1 MIRFLFWEYK
11 DYKKIENAS
20 AKKIPAQILRKVIN
34 MNWQNIIKSK
44 EARRLADIAEDNGLT
59 VIEDKGYIEMIPSKY
74 ASTKFTYGDLSDTM
88 VFYIDV
94 GGDVFYR
101 NTEFDY
107 DDDEEFVELV
117 KRYIKYI
124 ETDKK
129 EELRRLLNRT
139 RISRDNPSEG
149 QMIQDADVEKVAKDI
164 IEMLDID
171 ELEDI
176 KMSIEEEFDL

>member
-1 MIRFLFWEYK
+1 M
-11 DYKKIENAS
+11 
-20 AKKIPAQILRKVIN
+20 RKVIV

-59 VIEDKGYIEMIPSKY
+59 VIKDKGSIEMLPSKY
-74 ASTKFTYGDLSDTM
+74 ASTKFTYSDFEDTL
-88 VFYIDV
+88 VFHIQTD
-94 GGDVFYR
+94 GSVFYR
-101 NTEFDY
+101 DTEFNY
-107 DDDEEFVELV
+107 DNDEEFVKLV

-129 EELRRLLNRT
+129 EELRRILNRT

-149 QMIQDADVEKVAKDI
+149 QMIQDADAEKVARDI
-164 IEMLDID
+164 VQMLDID
-171 ELEDI
+171 ELEEKAVRAEFKEGSKALFKYIDQLRDI